1 MKFTKCEFPGIHIVL
16 PRLPSGS
23 ASTMVRNFTPGD
35 IKAAQRA
42 FDELGPTA
50 RLCINFVENPRQLAF
65 YESSRRTALSKLS
78 VSGLVEALQESSN
91 LEMNVSHT
99 HTILLMRRVGES
111 DPEDEG
117 YLQDYTIEPITPL
130 VRQELKLR
138 LMKAK
143 QEERLRLYKLFET
156 VPESRPVAGIAFE
169 AIEQS

>member
-23 ASTMVRNFTPGD
+23 ASTMVLNFTPGD
-35 IKAAQRA
+35 IEAAERA

-50 RLCINFVENPRQLAF
+50 RLCIDFVENPRQLRL
-65 YESSRRTALSKLS
+65 YESSRRTALSELS
-78 VSGLVEALQESSN
+78 MSGLVEALQKSSN
-91 LEMNVSHT
+91 LEMNVS

-111 DPEDEG
+111 DPEDER
-117 YLQDYTIEPITPL
+117 YLQDYTIEPITPY

-143 QEERLRLYKLFET
+143 QEERLRLYELFET